1 MSTAA
6 ACGACGQTGGGGGGE
21 WMLRGRQFRRAV
33 LAAACAALCVSVVA
47 TARRDALR
55 GRQLLGNLV
64 LAGSPAVM
72 QTKPS
77 VPFMPLEPAPVLP
90 VSITAPAPYEWQ
102 YTHSVSE
109 PAGPL
114 VPAPAQVSGSPV
126 GAGEFPLGY
135 FTGMPIWAE
144 KRGAAYV
151 DSPQPA
157 TAQPAVAMPGVD
169 PKGAAELFRA
179 AYARAFAA
187 TYREFAQPGS
197 KALKE
202 RARLRLQNKAARRYT
217 PAPLVSVA
225 GRGLRTA
232 ARNAAVLG
240 NEPSPLMRTGT
251 AVVEEALLPPS
262 EGAAEVYSRT
272 PTPEGGLTVSRQPSR
287 SKNAV
292 SGDFGV
298 AEDST
303 TRLASTF
310 PASVAP
316 QSVPELV

>member
-6 ACGACGQTGGGGGGE
+6 ACGACGHTGGGDGGE
-21 WMLRGRQFRRAV
+21 WMLRGRQCRRAV

-47 TARRDALR
+47 TARRDAIR

-77 VPFMPLEPAPVLP
+77 ASFVPLEPAPVLP
-90 VSITAPAPYEWQ
+90 VSITAPPPYEWQ
-102 YTHSVSE
+102 YTHSVPE

-114 VPAPAQVSGSPV
+114 VPAPTQVSGSPV

-144 KRGAAYV
+144 KRGVAYV
-151 DSPQPA
+151 DSPQPPM
-157 TAQPAVAMPGVD
+157 AQPAAAVPGVE
-169 PKGAAELFRA
+169 PNGAAEVFRA

-187 TYREFAQPGS
+187 TYREFGGAR
-197 KALKE
+197 ALKE
-202 RARLRLQNKAARRYT
+202 RARLRLQNKAARGYT
-217 PAPLVSVA
+217 PAPLVSAA
-225 GRGLRTA
+225 GYGLRSA
-232 ARNAAVLG
+232 ARYAAILG
-240 NEPSPLMRTGT
+240 NEPSRMMRTGT

-272 PTPEGGLTVSRQPSR
+272 PTPEGGLTVRRQPS
-287 SKNAV
+287 
-292 SGDFGV
+292 
-298 AEDST
+298 
-303 TRLASTF
+303 
-310 PASVAP
+310 
-316 QSVPELV
+316 

>member
-6 ACGACGQTGGGGGGE
+6 CGHTEGGDGGE

-217 PAPLVSVA
+217 PAPLVSAA

-272 PTPEGGLTVSRQPSR
+272 PTPEGGLTGRRQPSR
-287 SKNAV
+287 SKNTV
-292 SGDFGV
+292 SGNFRV

-310 PASVAP
+310 PAPVAAL
-316 QSVPELV
+316 SVPELV